1 MNWLVLVFFASVLAL
16 AYAAKNFYA
25 VKKLDEGT
33 RVMRD
38 IAASI
43 RTGATAFLDYEFR
56 VISLIVVVVA
66 VVMGVLVGWYVGAA
80 FLIGATMSSLAAL
93 VGMRIATYANVRV
106 SNTAR
111 TTKKL
116 GKTLKVAF
124 TGGSVMGLCVGGFA
138 LLGLVIVYVVFG
150 LLLKQLSLE
159 NVYLFRNWL
168 GIEFSPFTMTISGY
182 ALGCSIIAMFFRVGG
197 GIYTKAADM
206 GADLVGKVEA
216 GIPEDDPRN
225 PATIA
230 DNVGD
235 NVGDVAG
242 LGSDLLE
249 SFVGAISSGVILAFH
264 LFLSSEAKNGGITPS
279 LLQKMFM
286 YPVVLAG
293 LGLLACIIGI
303 AYIIL
308 KNELS
313 EEPHRELNMSTWV
326 SAGLTVVLAGLAGW
340 YMFRGENL
348 IGVDFRLGAFSPWIA
363 AVLGI
368 VAGVVIGLIA
378 EYYTSYDYAPTKSI
392 ASASLEGP
400 ALTITQGMAV
410 GMRSTMAPVLVL
422 GATVIAAYGAAGMYG
437 IAMAAVGMLS
447 FVSTTVTVD
456 TYGPISDNAGGI
468 AEMSKL
474 DEEVRAITDKLDSVG
489 NTTAAI
495 GKGFAIGS
503 AALAATSLMV
513 AYIFS
518 FSPPEVDPILD
529 IINPMTLVGA
539 MVGTALPYLFSGM
552 LIESVTKA
560 ARKMV
565 DEVRRQFKEKPGI
578 LEGTEEPDVNSCVSI
593 ASEGALQ
600 EMKLPSYIALAFPLV
615 GGFIFG
621 ANFVGGIL
629 IGAIM
634 SAIMLALY
642 TGNAGGAWDNGKK
655 YIETGALNGHG
666 KGGPVHA
673 AAVVG
678 DTVGD
683 PLKDTVGPSLDIHIK
698 IMSTRSLI
706 AVAIFAKYNLFAW
719 LSGLF

>member
-1 MNWLVLVFFASVLAL
+1 MNWLLLVFFASVLAL
-16 AYAAKNFYA
+16 AYAGFNFFS
-25 VKKLDEGT
+25 VRKLDEGT
-33 RVMRD
+33 QQMRE
-38 IAASI
+38 IAGMI
-43 RTGATAFLDYEFR
+43 RLGAVTFLNYEFR
-56 VISLIVVVVA
+56 IIATIALLVA
-66 VVMGVLVGWYVGAA
+66 ILMGVVVGWYVSAA
-80 FLIGATMSSLAAL
+80 FLIGAVMSSLAAV

-116 GKTLKVAF
+116 GQTLKVAF
-124 TGGSVMGLCVGGFA
+124 QGGSVMGLCVGGFA

-150 LLLKQLSLE
+150 LLLGQLSIE
-159 NVYLFRNWL
+159 NVYLVRNWL

-182 ALGCSIIAMFFRVGG
+182 ALGCSIVAMFFRVGG

-264 LFLSSEAKNGGITPS
+264 LFLSSEAKNGGMTYS
-279 LLQKMFM
+279 LLRKMFM
-286 YPVVLAG
+286 YPIVLAG
-293 LGLLACIIGI
+293 MGVLACIVGI

-308 KNELS
+308 KELS
-313 EEPHRELNMSTWV
+313 EDPHRELNMSTMV
-326 SAGLTVVLAGLAGW
+326 SAGLTIMLAGLTSW
-340 YMFRGENL
+340 FMFRGEDL
-348 IGVDFRLGAFSPWIA
+348 TALDFRLGVMSPWIA
-363 AVLGI
+363 SILGI
-368 VAGVVIGLIA
+368 IAGVVIGFIA
-378 EYYTSYDYAPTKSI
+378 EYYTSYDYKPTQSI
-392 ASASLEGP
+392 ASASTEGT
-400 ALTITQGMAV
+400 ALTITQGMSV

-422 GATVIAAYGAAGMYG
+422 GATVIAAYGAAGIYG

-468 AEMSKL
+468 AEMSNL
-474 DEEVRAITDKLDSVG
+474 DDEVREITDKLDSVG

-513 AYIFS
+513 AYIYS
-518 FSPPEVDPILD
+518 YSPPEIDPILD

-565 DEVRRQFKEKPGI
+565 DEVRRQFREKPGI
-578 LEGTEEPDVNSCVSI
+578 LDGTEKPDVSSCISI

-615 GGFIFG
+615 GGFLFG
-621 ANFVGGIL
+621 AHFVGGIL

-655 YIETGALNGHG
+655 FIESGGLDGHE
-666 KGGPVHA
+666 KGGETHA

-683 PLKDTVGPSLDIHIK
+683 PLKDTVGPSLDILIK
-698 IMSTRSLI
+698 IMSTISLI
-706 AVAIFAKYNLFAW
+706 AVAIFSKYNLFA
-719 LSGLF
+719 LFSNLF